1 MSKKT
6 TADQAVVFSLLVF
19 ADEEGVLLPS
29 LLDFDPFELSESLL

>member
-1 MSKKT
+1 MGKKT

-29 LLDFDPFELSESLL
+29 LLDFEPFELSESLL